1 MNDSQALGG
10 RRALVTG
17 ASRGLGRG
25 VATSLARAG
34 AHVLAS
40 GRNEALLRSLVAEI
54 EEAGGSA
61 TAVPF
66 DVTEPAG
73 VRREIDSAVARG
85 GPLDIC
91 VANAGLGD
99 NKPALDVT
107 ESDWD
112 SMMAVNLKG
121 VFFTCQAAAR
131 HMVAAGY
138 GRIVVMSSQ
147 AGIVGIC
154 DHAVYTASKSG
165 LNGLIKVLALEW
177 APHGVTVNAVAPTFV
192 YTPGTAER
200 LDEPEYLAE
209 VVGRIPVGRVATIG
223 DVAAA
228 VAFLAS
234 EQAGMITGVVLP
246 VDGGWTAQ

>member
-1 MNDSQALGG
+1 MHRSPPLAG

-17 ASRGLGRG
+17 ATRGIGRGLATALAQAGSHVVVNGRD
-25 VATSLARAG
+25 VP
-34 AHVLAS
+34 
-40 GRNEALLRSLVAEI
+40 LLESLVAEVDDL
-54 EEAGGSA
+54 GGSA
-61 TAVPF
+61 SLLPF
-66 DVTEPAG
+66 DVTDAG
-73 VRREIDSAVARG
+73 ELRRAIDREVQRN

-99 NKPALDVT
+99 NKPALDVE

-112 SMMAVNLKG
+112 SMMAVNLRG

-147 AGIVGIC
+147 AGVVGIR
-154 DHAVYTASKSG
+154 DHAAYTASKSG
-165 LNGLIKVLALEW
+165 LNGLVKVLALEW
-177 APHGVTVNAVAPTFV
+177 APYGVTINAVAPTFV

-209 VVGRIPVGRVATIG
+209 VVDRIPVGRVATI
-223 DVAAA
+223 DEVAAA
-228 VAFLAS
+228 VVFLSS
-234 EQAGMITGVVLP
+234 EPTGMITGTVLP